1 MYLLFM
7 DHDEYARMFIGSIP
21 NERVFKSRVH
31 PDQLGYVKG
40 RYVAWTE

>member
-21 NERVFKSRVH
+21 NEQVFKL
-31 PDQLGYVKG
+31 QVKG
-40 RYVAWTE
+40 TS